1 MKDLQDA
8 SLYIKGVSL
17 KGAMERIT
25 PLYRALLDTGASQDE
40 LELFESIIDHIFNTH
55 DSYMVRNALRAI
67 YAEHFN
73 IAV

>member
-1 MKDLQDA
+1 
-8 SLYIKGVSL
+8 
-17 KGAMERIT
+17 MERIT
-25 PLYRALLDTGASQDE
+25 PLYRALLDTDASQAE

-55 DSYMVRNALRAI
+55 DNYMVRNALRAI